1 MTSLAAIIRS
11 GLIILL
17 LAFSMQGLAFAQGSE
32 GAASGEGGFR
42 AADWGFSVDNAR
54 SRARQAFSGADVEA
68 FRGMTQITQDRM
80 QAIQAAAASG
90 GGGGSIRN
98 NLGISPEFQLGG
110 IGGYFLSTMFGAEL
124 LSTVTDGRA
133 ATGPGNSLM
142 GYIMKFATFIGVAVA
157 IILGMGH
164 AITMFTSYME
174 YGDMFGEGRE
184 RFIGTARAAI
194 TLLLISPVA
203 AGGLAP
209 AQYGAM
215 WASATSNGMGNR
227 LAFVV
232 GGKGFGDPVQGGSIF
247 SIQGAASMDPNQ
259 TSRAFTEMVGAQ
271 SCRST
276 MGAMGAPETE
286 IRSTCGRAVATG
298 TGLGDITTTG
308 SNITAMTDSQIQNAC
323 QNMGSV
329 EYQNVCISVRS
340 RQRDT
345 QQDIADLYERHGG
358 DISSEAAM
366 REMEALADQYA
377 NDINNSIQ
385 GINNTICSNTAADC
399 DNAVARGLENVGS
412 TQSTSGSPDYDIGN
426 DVAAQSVVG
435 QEFQAMILRLGWPGL
450 ALIYA
455 KVGERIDAVSELQ
468 ANGTDS
474 EGFAIRDSIRHANQ
488 HMTRT
493 IRQIERD
500 SSQAAAASTSAGNSA
515 VQEGMFSRGWSAIAN
530 FFSDGIDDLSIAA
543 NETMQGFLLWLF
555 NPLFT
560 KPATAATYEVGAN
573 VIGTLMAVAAAHDF
587 LVNLPIGGNVAGSI
601 IEKVAGIFSTPSE
614 LPVGE
619 GSIILYALMAGLG
632 LLLMFIL
639 MMSAFLVF
647 VIPKL
652 PLIIVAILLA
662 EWAIWC
668 AIVTWG
674 STIWVAI
681 NLSALTN
688 SPHLAT
694 MAFLRGIG
702 VILYILLYP
711 TLIVIAIVVSVII
724 YNLLVPTIAMLM
736 ISSFGMGFVDS
747 VLGIFVMP
755 VVMLIGITV
764 AAFLAITAISRI
776 PDMING
782 MLGIQ
787 SPGQAVSGMMNS
799 YIGGPQ
805 QYNTMANPAQ
815 SIQNMIQRG

>member
-1 MTSLAAIIRS
+1 MIMPAHLIRTC
-11 GLIILL
+11 LL
-17 LAFSMQGLAFAQGSE
+17 LLVMAIALPGLALAQDQGGNGFRVAEWSVDVE
-32 GAASGEGGFR
+32 GAR
-42 AADWGFSVDNAR
+42 NQV
-54 SRARQAFSGADVEA
+54 RQAFSGGETDS
-68 FRGMTQITQDRM
+68 FRGMTQIAQSRIN
-80 QAIQAAAASG
+80 AVQAAASSG
-90 GGGGSIRN
+90 SSGSIRD
-98 NLGISPEFQLGG
+98 NLGISSQYQLGG
-110 IGGYFLSTMFGAEL
+110 IGGYFLSTIFGSEL
-124 LSTVTDGRA
+124 IGTVAGGQSA
-133 ATGPGNSLM
+133 SGPGNSLM

-157 IILGMGH
+157 IVLGMGH
-164 AITMFTSYME
+164 AVTMFTSYME
-174 YGDMFGEGRE
+174 YGDMFGEARD
-184 RFIGTARAAI
+184 RFIGTTRAAI

-209 AQYGAM
+209 AQYAAM

-232 GGKGFGDPVQGGSIF
+232 GGKGFGDPVEGGSIF
-247 SIQGAASMDPNQ
+247 SMQGAASMDPNQ
-259 TSRAFTEMVGAQ
+259 VAEGFTEMVGAQ

-276 MGAMGAPETE
+276 MGAMGAPEAE
-286 IRSTCGRAVATG
+286 IRSKCGRAVASG
-298 TGLGDITTTG
+298 TGLGGVTTTG
-308 SNITAMTDSQIQNAC
+308 SNQSAMTDSQIANAC
-323 QNMGSV
+323 QAMGDV
-329 EYQNVCISVRS
+329 QYQNVCVSVRT
-340 RQRDT
+340 RQRET
-345 QQDIADLYERHGG
+345 QQDIQDLYDRHDG

-366 REMEALADQYA
+366 RELEQLAEQYA
-377 NDINNSIQ
+377 NDINQSVQSMNQ
-385 GINNTICSNTAADC
+385 ALCSDGNANC
-399 DNAVARGLENVGS
+399 DNEVAQGLEGVGN
-412 TQSTSGSPDYDIGN
+412 TQSASGAQDYDIGN
-426 DVAAQSVVG
+426 NVAAQSVIG
-435 QEFQAMILRLGWPGL
+435 QEFQSMILRLGWPGL
-450 ALIYA
+450 ALVYS

-474 EGFAIRDSIRHANQ
+474 EGFAIRDSIRDANQ

-493 IRQIERD
+493 IRRIERD
-500 SSQAAAASTSAGNSA
+500 SSQAAVASSAAGNSA
-515 VQEGMFSRGWSAIAN
+515 AQQDTGWLAAISN
-530 FFSDGIDDLSIAA
+530 FFSDGADEVSIVA
-543 NETMQGFLLWLF
+543 NEAMQGLLMWLF
-555 NPLFT
+555 DPLFS

-587 LVNLPIGGNVAGSI
+587 LVNLPVAGNVAGTVV
-601 IEKVAGIFSTPSE
+601 EKISGIFSTPDE
-614 LPVGE
+614 LPAGE

-652 PLIIVAILLA
+652 PLLIVGILLA
-662 EWAIWC
+662 EWAVWC

-688 SPHLAT
+688 TPHLAT

-702 VILYILLYP
+702 VIMYILLYP

-724 YNLLVPTIAMLM
+724 YNLLVPTISMLM

-755 VVMLIGITV
+755 IVMLIGITV
-764 AAFLAITAISRI
+764 AAFLAITAIARI

-805 QYNTMANPAQ
+805 QYNTMANPAH
-815 SIQNMIQRG
+815 SIQSMIQRG